1 MKRWKKALSGLLMA
15 ALMVTG
21 ISFPEN
27 VFAVSAGMDGLP
39 SVVNSGIGKMVDKSS
54 TIDGTYN
61 FTPVIGANTK
71 IRFGCSDGSG
81 SWDNKFCLNAE
92 QHAHACSQWWP
103 LSNINDGGN
112 TRSFIPY
119 ERLKGKMYAEYTN
132 VGNANGLPVT
142 MRIWFLDWQNTDISG
157 YPGYEDVDNVVV
169 SVDNTKGGATPVIDI
184 KGLKWIKVRF
194 SYYDENG
201 NPLKVKGHFTL
212 SDLDYSQGFYIDG
225 KVDGIYVTKEAD
237 DRLIYDARTDA
248 IWSAKKGSNADDG
261 TSPDN
266 PEGWVTYTYEGDS
279 QTMVFYNGGTIQNVD
294 GPGKGLTTV
303 QSYPKDFTF
312 TGGDAIFN
320 GWKGS
325 SRTEATDWHVWNTS
339 EFGYTSEMVMHQT
352 KNVDL
357 VIKKADETTGEA
369 LKGAE
374 FTVYKMQGGQWVTYT
389 KAEWKDEYKAYRAL
403 NLHAEDSEG
412 GKFKVVETKNPTGY
426 TGTWEHEFTAEKEGV
441 VTLTLDATNAR
452 KTGQITITKTGENN
466 KKLSGAVFEIK
477 AAKDIKTA
485 GGTTLVA
492 ADTVVDTVTTD
503 GNGSAASKQL
513 ELGQYIVKEIT
524 APDGYVLDTT
534 EHAVTLD
541 DSHTSVNVA
550 VQNQKNAIV
559 LQKVSKNDGTVME
572 GVTFHIWNDDKSYDK
587 TQKTDNNGRIT
598 IDGVKDG
605 TWHYQ
610 ETATKD
616 GYVLD
621 NAVKDFTVSSG
632 KVNGQSNLTITV
644 ENDYTKLDLAKV
656 DSGTGENISGAKLSL
671 LDSNGRLVESWTSG
685 STPHRIEK
693 LKPGQYTLREDQA
706 PDHYKLADPITFT
719 LESKADT
726 QTITMKDMRYAD
738 LTIVKKIKASDI
750 TWAHGNPT
758 FIFTVKGKD
767 INGKDRTFQ
776 NYVEFTENYVNS
788 HTDGQGYVELSV
800 TWNKIPVG
808 EDYTVTEQDVLR
820 YHLVNVT
827 GTENVTISK
836 LQEPTKGVAPDKI
849 FSVHANLK
857 AKPTGTSITF
867 ENQKDDWGTTT
878 HDTSVKNI
886 IPLKSP
892 AKPDLYPCQ
901 CLTRVFH

>member
-27 VFAVSAGMDGLP
+27 VFAVSTGMDGLP
-39 SVVNSGIGKMVDKSS
+39 SVVNSGIGKIVNKDSV
-54 TIDGTYN
+54 IDGSYN
-61 FTPVIGANTK
+61 FTPVIGSETK
-71 IRFGCSDGSG
+71 ITFGCSDRSG
-81 SWDNKFCLNAE
+81 SWDNYFCQNAE
-92 QHAHACSQWWP
+92 RYAKACSSWWK
-103 LSNINDGGN
+103 LADTSRWSNI
-112 TRSFIPY
+112 RSFVPY
-119 ERLKGKMYAEYTN
+119 ENLKGKMYAEYTN

-339 EFGYTSEMVMHQT
+339 EFGYTSEMVMGQT
-352 KNVDL
+352 RNVDL
-357 VIKKADETTGEA
+357 VIKKKDATTAEA

-389 KAEWKDEYKAYRAL
+389 KATWNDQHKEYMAL
-403 NLHAEDSEG
+403 NLKETDTENRS
-412 GKFKVVETKNPTGY
+412 FKVVETKNPAGY
-426 TGTWEHEFTAEKEGV
+426 TGTWEQEFTAEKEGV
-441 VTLTLDATNAR
+441 VTLTLDVTNAR

-492 ADTVVDTVTTD
+492 ANTVVDTVTTD

-550 VQNQKNAIV
+550 VQNQKNALV

-587 TQKTDNNGRIT
+587 TQKTDSNGRIT

-621 NAVKDFTVSSG
+621 NAVKDFTVSDG

-693 LKPGQYTLREDQA
+693 LKPGQYTLCEDQA

-827 GTENVTISK
+827 GTENVKISK

-886 IPLKSP
+886 IPLK
-892 AKPDLYPCQ
+892 
-901 CLTRVFH
+901 

>member
-27 VFAVSAGMDGLP
+27 VFAVSEGMDGLP
-39 SVVNSGIGKMVDKSS
+39 SVVDSGIGKKVDTNS

-71 IRFGCSDGSG
+71 VSFGSTDGTK
-81 SWDNKFCLNAE
+81 WDNKFCVNGEKYA
-92 QHAHACSQWWP
+92 QVCSKWWP
-103 LSNINDGGN
+103 LSNISDNGGN
-112 TRSFIPY
+112 THSFIPY

-142 MRIWFLDWQNTDISG
+142 MRIWFLDWQNTNISG

-237 DRLIYDARTDA
+237 NRLIYDARTDA

-389 KAEWKDEYKAYRAL
+389 KAAWDDSMKNYKAL
-403 NLHAEDSEG
+403 GLHAEDSEG
-412 GKFKVVETKNPTGY
+412 GKFKVVETKNPAGY
-426 TGTWEHEFTAEKEGV
+426 TGTWEHEFVAKDEGV

-477 AAKDIKTA
+477 AAKDIKTT
-485 GGTTLVA
+485 GGTTLIA

-513 ELGQYIVKEIT
+513 ELGQYIVKEKT

-587 TQKTDNNGRIT
+587 TQKTDSNGRIT

-621 NAVKDFTVSSG
+621 NAVKDFTVSDG

-706 PDHYKLADPITFT
+706 PDYYKLADPITFT

-827 GTENVTISK
+827 GTENVKISK
-836 LQEPTKGVAPDKI
+836 LQEPAKGVAPDKI

-886 IPLKSP
+886 IPLK
-892 AKPDLYPCQ
+892 
-901 CLTRVFH
+901 

>member
-39 SVVNSGIGKMVDKSS
+39 SVVDSGIGKKVDTNS

-142 MRIWFLDWQNTDISG
+142 MRIWFLDWQNTNISG

-389 KAEWKDEYKAYRAL
+389 KAEWKDEYKAYQAL

-426 TGTWEHEFTAEKEGV
+426 TGTLEHEFTAEKEGV

-492 ADTVVDTVTTD
+492 ANTVVDTVTTD
-503 GNGSAASKQL
+503 GNGSAVSKQL
-513 ELGQYIVKEIT
+513 ELGQYIVKEKT

-587 TQKTDNNGRIT
+587 TQKTDSNGRIT

-605 TWHYQ
+605 IWHCQ

-621 NAVKDFTVSSG
+621 NAVKDFTVSDG

-738 LTIVKKIKASDI
+738 LTVVKKIKASDI

-836 LQEPTKGVAPDKI
+836 LQEPAKGVAPDKI

-886 IPLKSP
+886 IPLK
-892 AKPDLYPCQ
+892 
-901 CLTRVFH
+901 

>member
-27 VFAVSAGMDGLP
+27 VFAVSEGMDGLP
-39 SVVNSGIGKMVDKSS
+39 SVVDSGIGKKVDTNS

-71 IRFGCSDGSG
+71 VSFGSTDGTK
-81 SWDNKFCLNAE
+81 WDNKFCVNGEKYA
-92 QHAHACSQWWP
+92 QVCSKWWS
-103 LSNINDGGN
+103 LSNISDNGGN
-112 TRSFIPY
+112 THSFIPY

-352 KNVDL
+352 KNVNL

-389 KAEWKDEYKAYRAL
+389 KAAWDDSMKNYKAL
-403 NLHAEDSEG
+403 GLHAEDSEG
-412 GKFKVVETKNPTGY
+412 GKFKVVETKNPAGY
-426 TGTWEHEFTAEKEGV
+426 TGTWEHEFVAKDEGV

-492 ADTVVDTVTTD
+492 ANTVVDTVTTD

-513 ELGQYIVKEIT
+513 ELGQYIVKEKT

-587 TQKTDNNGRIT
+587 TQKTDSNGRIT

-621 NAVKDFTVSSG
+621 NAVKDFTVSDG

-706 PDHYKLADPITFT
+706 PDYYKLADPITFT

-827 GTENVTISK
+827 GTENVKISK
-836 LQEPTKGVAPDKI
+836 LQEPAKGVAPDKI

-886 IPLKSP
+886 IPLK
-892 AKPDLYPCQ
+892 
-901 CLTRVFH
+901 

>member
-1 MKRWKKALSGLLMA
+1 VKRWKKALSGLLMA

-39 SVVNSGIGKMVDKSS
+39 SVYNSGIGKIVNKDSV
-54 TIDGTYN
+54 IDGSYN
-61 FTPVIGANTK
+61 FTPVIGSETK
-71 IRFGCSDGSG
+71 ITFGCSDRSG
-81 SWDNKFCLNAE
+81 SWDNYFCQNAE
-92 QHAHACSQWWP
+92 RYAKACSSWWK
-103 LSNINDGGN
+103 LADTSRWSNI
-112 TRSFIPY
+112 RSFVPY
-119 ERLKGKMYAEYTN
+119 ENLKGKMYAEYTN

-142 MRIWFLDWQNTDISG
+142 MRIWFLDWQNTNISG

-492 ADTVVDTVTTD
+492 ANTVVDTVTTD

-513 ELGQYIVKEIT
+513 ELGQYIVKEKT

-587 TQKTDNNGRIT
+587 TQKTDSNGRIT

-621 NAVKDFTVSSG
+621 NAVKDFTVSDG

-706 PDHYKLADPITFT
+706 PDYYKLADPITFT

-827 GTENVTISK
+827 GTENVKISK
-836 LQEPTKGVAPDKI
+836 LQEPAKGVAPDKI

-886 IPLKSP
+886 IPLK
-892 AKPDLYPCQ
+892 
-901 CLTRVFH
+901 

>member
-15 ALMVTG
+15 ALMATG

-27 VFAVSAGMDGLP
+27 VFATSDGMEGLP
-39 SVVNSGIGKMVDKSS
+39 SVYNSGIGKIVNKDSV
-54 TIDGTYN
+54 IDGSYN
-61 FTPVIGANTK
+61 FTPVIGSETK
-71 IRFGCSDGSG
+71 ITFGCSDRSG
-81 SWDNKFCLNAE
+81 SWDNYFCQNAE
-92 QHAHACSQWWP
+92 RYAKACSSWWK
-103 LSNINDGGN
+103 LADTSRWSNI
-112 TRSFIPY
+112 RSFVPY
-119 ERLKGKMYAEYTN
+119 ENLKGKMYAEYTN

-142 MRIWFLDWQNTDISG
+142 MRIWFLDWQNTNISG

-279 QTMVFYNGGTIQNVD
+279 QTMVFYNGRTIQNVD

-492 ADTVVDTVTTD
+492 ANTVVDTVTTD

-513 ELGQYIVKEIT
+513 ELGQYIVKEKT

-550 VQNQKNAIV
+550 IQNQKNAIV

-587 TQKTDNNGRIT
+587 TQKTDSNGRIT

-621 NAVKDFTVSSG
+621 NAVKDFTVSDG

-706 PDHYKLADPITFT
+706 PDYYKLADPITFT

-886 IPLKSP
+886 IPLK
-892 AKPDLYPCQ
+892 
-901 CLTRVFH
+901 

>member
-27 VFAVSAGMDGLP
+27 VFAVSTGMDGLP
-39 SVVNSGIGKMVDKSS
+39 SVVNSGIGKIVNKDSV
-54 TIDGTYN
+54 IDGSYN
-61 FTPVIGANTK
+61 FTPVIGSETK
-71 IRFGCSDGSG
+71 ITFGCSDRSG
-81 SWDNKFCLNAE
+81 SWDNYFCQNAE
-92 QHAHACSQWWP
+92 RYAKACSSWWK
-103 LSNINDGGN
+103 LADTSRWSNI
-112 TRSFIPY
+112 RSFVPY
-119 ERLKGKMYAEYTN
+119 ENLKGKMYAEYTN

-389 KAEWKDEYKAYRAL
+389 KAVWDDSRDLYKAL
-403 NLHAEDSEG
+403 NLKETDSEG
-412 GKFKVVETKNPTGY
+412 GKFKVVETKNPAGY

-492 ADTVVDTVTTD
+492 ANTVVDTVTTD

-513 ELGQYIVKEIT
+513 ELGQYIVKEKT

-587 TQKTDNNGRIT
+587 TQKTDSNGRIT

-621 NAVKDFTVSSG
+621 NAVKDFTVSDG

-827 GTENVTISK
+827 GTENVKISK
-836 LQEPTKGVAPDKI
+836 LQEPAKGVAPDKI

-886 IPLKSP
+886 IPLK
-892 AKPDLYPCQ
+892 
-901 CLTRVFH
+901 

>member
-15 ALMVTG
+15 ALMATG

-27 VFAVSAGMDGLP
+27 VFAASDGMEGLP
-39 SVVNSGIGKMVDKSS
+39 SVYNSGIGKIVNKDSV
-54 TIDGTYN
+54 IDGSYN
-61 FTPVIGANTK
+61 FTPVIGSETK
-71 IRFGCSDGSG
+71 ITFGCSDRSG
-81 SWDNKFCLNAE
+81 SWDNYFCQNAE
-92 QHAHACSQWWP
+92 RYAKACSSWWK
-103 LSNINDGGN
+103 LADTSRWSNI
-112 TRSFIPY
+112 RSFVPY
-119 ERLKGKMYAEYTN
+119 ENLKGKMYAEYTN

-142 MRIWFLDWQNTDISG
+142 MRIWFLDWQNTNISG

-279 QTMVFYNGGTIQNVD
+279 QTMVFYNGRTIQNVD

-492 ADTVVDTVTTD
+492 ANTVVDTVTTD

-513 ELGQYIVKEIT
+513 ELGQYIVKEKT

-587 TQKTDNNGRIT
+587 TQKTDSNGRIT

-621 NAVKDFTVSSG
+621 NAVKDFTVSDG

-706 PDHYKLADPITFT
+706 PDYYKLADPITFT

-886 IPLKSP
+886 IPLK
-892 AKPDLYPCQ
+892 
-901 CLTRVFH
+901 

>member
-39 SVVNSGIGKMVDKSS
+39 SVVDSGIGKIVNKDSV
-54 TIDGTYN
+54 IDGSYN
-61 FTPVIGANTK
+61 FTPVIGSETK
-71 IRFGCSDGSG
+71 ITFGCSDRSG
-81 SWDNKFCLNAE
+81 SWDNYFCQNAE
-92 QHAHACSQWWP
+92 KYAKACSSWWK
-103 LSNINDGGN
+103 LADTSMWSNIH
-112 TRSFIPY
+112 SFVPY
-119 ERLKGKMYAEYTN
+119 ENLKGKMYAEYTN

-142 MRIWFLDWQNTDISG
+142 MRIWFLDWQNTNISG

-389 KAEWKDEYKAYRAL
+389 KTEWKDKYKAYRAL

-492 ADTVVDTVTTD
+492 ANTVVDTVTTD

-513 ELGQYIVKEIT
+513 ELGQYIVKEKT

-587 TQKTDNNGRIT
+587 TQKTDSNGRIT

-621 NAVKDFTVSSG
+621 NAVKDFTVSDG

-706 PDHYKLADPITFT
+706 PDYYKLADPITFT

-738 LTIVKKIKASDI
+738 LTVVKKIKASDI

-827 GTENVTISK
+827 GTENVKISK
-836 LQEPTKGVAPDKI
+836 LQEPAKGVAPDKI

-886 IPLKSP
+886 IPLK
-892 AKPDLYPCQ
+892 
-901 CLTRVFH
+901 

>member
-15 ALMVTG
+15 ALMATG

-27 VFAVSAGMDGLP
+27 VFAASDGMEGLP
-39 SVVNSGIGKMVDKSS
+39 SVYNSGIGKIVNKDSV
-54 TIDGTYN
+54 IDGSYN
-61 FTPVIGANTK
+61 FTPVIGSETK
-71 IRFGCSDGSG
+71 ITFGCSDRSG
-81 SWDNKFCLNAE
+81 SWDNYFCQNAE
-92 QHAHACSQWWP
+92 RYAKACSSWWK
-103 LSNINDGGN
+103 LADTSRWSNI
-112 TRSFIPY
+112 RSFVPY
-119 ERLKGKMYAEYTN
+119 ENLKGKMYAEYTN

-142 MRIWFLDWQNTDISG
+142 MRIWFLDWQNTNISG

-279 QTMVFYNGGTIQNVD
+279 QTMVFYNGRTIQNVD

-492 ADTVVDTVTTD
+492 ANTVVDTVTTD

-513 ELGQYIVKEIT
+513 ELGQYIVKEKT

-587 TQKTDNNGRIT
+587 TQKTDSNGRIT

-621 NAVKDFTVSSG
+621 NAVKDFTVSDG

-644 ENDYTKLDLAKV
+644 EDDYTKLDLAKV

-706 PDHYKLADPITFT
+706 PDYYKLADPITFT

-827 GTENVTISK
+827 GTENVKISK
-836 LQEPTKGVAPDKI
+836 LQEPAKGVAPDKI

-886 IPLKSP
+886 IPLK
-892 AKPDLYPCQ
+892 
-901 CLTRVFH
+901 

>member
-1 MKRWKKALSGLLMA
+1 MKRWKKALSGLLMV
-15 ALMVTG
+15 ALMATG

-27 VFAVSAGMDGLP
+27 VFAASDGMEGLP
-39 SVVNSGIGKMVDKSS
+39 SVYNSGIGKIVNKDSV
-54 TIDGTYN
+54 IDGSYN
-61 FTPVIGANTK
+61 FTPVIGSETK
-71 IRFGCSDGSG
+71 ITFGCSDRSG
-81 SWDNKFCLNAE
+81 SWDNYFCQNAE
-92 QHAHACSQWWP
+92 RYAKACSSWWK
-103 LSNINDGGN
+103 LADTSRWSNIC
-112 TRSFIPY
+112 SFVPY
-119 ERLKGKMYAEYTN
+119 ENLKGKMYAEYTN

-142 MRIWFLDWQNTDISG
+142 MRIWFLDWQNTNISG

-279 QTMVFYNGGTIQNVD
+279 QTMVFYNGRTIQNVD

-389 KAEWKDEYKAYRAL
+389 KAEWKDKYKAYRAL

-492 ADTVVDTVTTD
+492 ANTVVDTVTTD

-513 ELGQYIVKEIT
+513 ELGQYIVKEKT

-550 VQNQKNAIV
+550 IQNQKNAIV

-587 TQKTDNNGRIT
+587 TQKTDSNGRIT

-621 NAVKDFTVSSG
+621 NAVKDFTVSDG

-706 PDHYKLADPITFT
+706 PDYYKLADPITFT

-886 IPLKSP
+886 IPLK
-892 AKPDLYPCQ
+892 
-901 CLTRVFH
+901 

>member
-27 VFAVSAGMDGLP
+27 VFAVSEGMDGLP
-39 SVVNSGIGKMVDKSS
+39 SVVDSGIGKKVDTNS

-71 IRFGCSDGSG
+71 VSFGSTDGTK
-81 SWDNKFCLNAE
+81 WDNKFCVNGEKYA
-92 QHAHACSQWWP
+92 QVCSKWWP
-103 LSNINDGGN
+103 LSNISDNGGN
-112 TRSFIPY
+112 THSFIPY

-142 MRIWFLDWQNTDISG
+142 MRIWFLDWQNTNISG

-389 KAEWKDEYKAYRAL
+389 KAVWDDSRDLYKAL
-403 NLHAEDSEG
+403 NLKETDSEG
-412 GKFKVVETKNPTGY
+412 GKFKVVETKNPAGY

-492 ADTVVDTVTTD
+492 ANTVVDTVTTD

-513 ELGQYIVKEIT
+513 ELGQYIVKEKT

-587 TQKTDNNGRIT
+587 TQKTDSNGRIT

-621 NAVKDFTVSSG
+621 NAVKDFTVSDG

-685 STPHRIEK
+685 STQHRIEK

-706 PDHYKLADPITFT
+706 PDYYKLADPITFT

-827 GTENVTISK
+827 GTENVKISK
-836 LQEPTKGVAPDKI
+836 LQEPAKGVAPDKI

-886 IPLKSP
+886 IPLK
-892 AKPDLYPCQ
+892 
-901 CLTRVFH
+901 

>member
-15 ALMVTG
+15 ALMATG

-27 VFAVSAGMDGLP
+27 VFAASDGMEGLP
-39 SVVNSGIGKMVDKSS
+39 SVYNSGIGKIVNKDSV
-54 TIDGTYN
+54 IDGSYN
-61 FTPVIGANTK
+61 FTPVIGSETK
-71 IRFGCSDGSG
+71 ITFGCSDRSG
-81 SWDNKFCLNAE
+81 SWDNYFCQNAE
-92 QHAHACSQWWP
+92 RYAKACSSWWK
-103 LSNINDGGN
+103 LADTSRWSNI
-112 TRSFIPY
+112 RSFVPY
-119 ERLKGKMYAEYTN
+119 ENLKGKMYAEYTN

-142 MRIWFLDWQNTDISG
+142 MRIWFLDWQNTNISG

-279 QTMVFYNGGTIQNVD
+279 QTMVFYNGRTIQNVD

-412 GKFKVVETKNPTGY
+412 GKFKVVETKNPAGY

-492 ADTVVDTVTTD
+492 ANTVVDTVTTD

-513 ELGQYIVKEIT
+513 ELGQYIVKEKT

-587 TQKTDNNGRIT
+587 TQKTDSNGRIT

-621 NAVKDFTVSSG
+621 NAVKDFTVSDG

-827 GTENVTISK
+827 GTENVKISK
-836 LQEPTKGVAPDKI
+836 LQEPAKGVAPDKI

-886 IPLKSP
+886 IPLK
-892 AKPDLYPCQ
+892 
-901 CLTRVFH
+901 

>member
-27 VFAVSAGMDGLP
+27 VFAVSTGMDGLP
-39 SVVNSGIGKMVDKSS
+39 SVVNSGIGKIVNKDSV
-54 TIDGTYN
+54 IDGSYN
-61 FTPVIGANTK
+61 FTPVIGSETK
-71 IRFGCSDGSG
+71 ITFGCSDRSG
-81 SWDNKFCLNAE
+81 SWDNYFCQNAE
-92 QHAHACSQWWP
+92 RYAKACSSWWK
-103 LSNINDGGN
+103 LADTSRWSNI
-112 TRSFIPY
+112 RSFVPY
-119 ERLKGKMYAEYTN
+119 ENLKGKMYAEYTN

-412 GKFKVVETKNPTGY
+412 GKFKVVETKNPAGY

-492 ADTVVDTVTTD
+492 ANTVVDTVTTD

-513 ELGQYIVKEIT
+513 ELGQYIVKEKT

-587 TQKTDNNGRIT
+587 TQKTDSNGRIT

-621 NAVKDFTVSSG
+621 NAVKDFTVSDG

-706 PDHYKLADPITFT
+706 PDYYKLADPITFT

-827 GTENVTISK
+827 GTENVKISK
-836 LQEPTKGVAPDKI
+836 LQEPAKGVAPDKI

-886 IPLKSP
+886 IPLK
-892 AKPDLYPCQ
+892 
-901 CLTRVFH
+901 

>member
-39 SVVNSGIGKMVDKSS
+39 SVVDSGIGKKVDTNS

-71 IRFGCSDGSG
+71 VSFGSTDGTKWEDNQFCVNGEKYAQVCS
-81 SWDNKFCLNAE
+81 K
-92 QHAHACSQWWP
+92 WWP
-103 LSNINDGGN
+103 LSDIGDNGN
-112 TRSFIPY
+112 TRSFVPY

-142 MRIWFLDWQNTDISG
+142 MRIWFLDWQNTNISG

-389 KAEWKDEYKAYRAL
+389 KAEWKDEYKAYQAL

-492 ADTVVDTVTTD
+492 ANTVVDTVTTD

-513 ELGQYIVKEIT
+513 ELGQYIVKEKT

-587 TQKTDNNGRIT
+587 TQKTDSNGRIT

-621 NAVKDFTVSSG
+621 NAVKDFTVSDG

-706 PDHYKLADPITFT
+706 PDYYKLADPITFT

-886 IPLKSP
+886 IPLK
-892 AKPDLYPCQ
+892 
-901 CLTRVFH
+901 

>member
-27 VFAVSAGMDGLP
+27 VFAASDGMEGLP
-39 SVVNSGIGKMVDKSS
+39 SVYNSGIGKIVNKDSV
-54 TIDGTYN
+54 IDGSYN
-61 FTPVIGANTK
+61 FTPVIGSETK
-71 IRFGCSDGSG
+71 ITFGCSDRSG
-81 SWDNKFCLNAE
+81 SWDNYFCQNAE
-92 QHAHACSQWWP
+92 RYAKACSSWWK
-103 LSNINDGGN
+103 LADTSRWSNI
-112 TRSFIPY
+112 RSFVPY
-119 ERLKGKMYAEYTN
+119 ENLKGKMYAEYTN
-132 VGNANGLPVT
+132 VGNANGLPVN
-142 MRIWFLDWQNTDISG
+142 MRIWFLDWQNTNISG
-157 YPGYEDVDNVVV
+157 YPGYEDVDKDVV

-279 QTMVFYNGGTIQNVD
+279 QTMVFYNGRTIQNVD

-477 AAKDIKTA
+477 AAKDIKTT
-485 GGTTLVA
+485 GGTTLIA

-513 ELGQYIVKEIT
+513 ELGQYIVKEKT

-572 GVTFHIWNDDKSYDK
+572 GVTFHVWNDDKSYDK
-587 TQKTDNNGRIT
+587 TQKTDSNGRIT

-621 NAVKDFTVSSG
+621 NAVKDFTVSDG

-706 PDHYKLADPITFT
+706 PDYYKLADPITFT

-827 GTENVTISK
+827 GTENVKISK
-836 LQEPTKGVAPDKI
+836 LQEPAKGVAPDKI

-886 IPLKSP
+886 IPLK
-892 AKPDLYPCQ
+892 
-901 CLTRVFH
+901 

>member
-27 VFAVSAGMDGLP
+27 VFAVSEGMDGLP
-39 SVVNSGIGKMVDKSS
+39 SVVDSGIGKKVDTNS

-71 IRFGCSDGSG
+71 VSFGSTDGTK
-81 SWDNKFCLNAE
+81 WDNKFCVNGEKYA
-92 QHAHACSQWWP
+92 QVCSKWWP
-103 LSNINDGGN
+103 LSNISDNGGN
-112 TRSFIPY
+112 THSFIPY

-142 MRIWFLDWQNTDISG
+142 MRIWFLDWQNTNISG

-389 KAEWKDEYKAYRAL
+389 KAVWDDSRDLYKAL
-403 NLHAEDSEG
+403 NLKETDSEG
-412 GKFKVVETKNPTGY
+412 GKFKVVETKNPAGY

-492 ADTVVDTVTTD
+492 ANTVVDTVTTD

-513 ELGQYIVKEIT
+513 ELGQYIVKEKT

-587 TQKTDNNGRIT
+587 TQKTDSNGRIT

-621 NAVKDFTVSSG
+621 NAVKDFTVSDG

-827 GTENVTISK
+827 GTENVKISK
-836 LQEPTKGVAPDKI
+836 LQEPAKGVAPDKI

-886 IPLKSP
+886 IPLK
-892 AKPDLYPCQ
+892 
-901 CLTRVFH
+901 

>member
-27 VFAVSAGMDGLP
+27 VFAVSEGMDGLP
-39 SVVNSGIGKMVDKSS
+39 SVVDSGIGKIVNKDSV
-54 TIDGTYN
+54 IDGSYN
-61 FTPVIGANTK
+61 FTPVIGSETK
-71 IRFGCSDGSG
+71 ITFGCSDRSG
-81 SWDNKFCLNAE
+81 SWDNYFCQNAE
-92 QHAHACSQWWP
+92 RYAKACSSWWK
-103 LSNINDGGN
+103 LADTSRWSNI
-112 TRSFIPY
+112 RSFVPY
-119 ERLKGKMYAEYTN
+119 ENLKGKMYAEYTN

-142 MRIWFLDWQNTDISG
+142 MRIWFLDWQNTNISG

-389 KAEWKDEYKAYRAL
+389 KAEWKDEYKAYQAL

-492 ADTVVDTVTTD
+492 ANTVVDTVTTD

-513 ELGQYIVKEIT
+513 ELGQYIVKEKT

-541 DSHTSVNVA
+541 NSHTSVNVA

-587 TQKTDNNGRIT
+587 TQKTDSNGRIT

-621 NAVKDFTVSSG
+621 NAVKDFTVSDG

-836 LQEPTKGVAPDKI
+836 LQEPAKGVAPDKI

-886 IPLKSP
+886 IPLK
-892 AKPDLYPCQ
+892 
-901 CLTRVFH
+901 

>member
-27 VFAVSAGMDGLP
+27 VFAVSTGMDGLP
-39 SVVNSGIGKMVDKSS
+39 SVVNSGIGKIVNKDSV
-54 TIDGTYN
+54 IDGSYN
-61 FTPVIGANTK
+61 FTPVIGSETK
-71 IRFGCSDGSG
+71 ITFGCSDRSG
-81 SWDNKFCLNAE
+81 SWDNYFCQNAE
-92 QHAHACSQWWP
+92 RYAKACSSWWK
-103 LSNINDGGN
+103 LADTSRWSNI
-112 TRSFIPY
+112 RSFVPY
-119 ERLKGKMYAEYTN
+119 ENLKGKMYAEYTN

-142 MRIWFLDWQNTDISG
+142 MRIWFLDWQNTNISG

-389 KAEWKDEYKAYRAL
+389 KAAWDDSMKNYKAL
-403 NLHAEDSEG
+403 GLHAEDSEG
-412 GKFKVVETKNPTGY
+412 GKFKVVETKNPAGY
-426 TGTWEHEFTAEKEGV
+426 TGTWEHEFVAKDEGV

-492 ADTVVDTVTTD
+492 ANTVVDTVTTD

-513 ELGQYIVKEIT
+513 ELGQYIVKEKT

-587 TQKTDNNGRIT
+587 TQKTDSNGRIT

-605 TWHYQ
+605 IWHYQ

-621 NAVKDFTVSSG
+621 NAVKDFTVSGG

-738 LTIVKKIKASDI
+738 LTVVKKIKASDI

-836 LQEPTKGVAPDKI
+836 LQEPAKGVAPDKI

-886 IPLKSP
+886 IPLK
-892 AKPDLYPCQ
+892 
-901 CLTRVFH
+901 

>member
-27 VFAVSAGMDGLP
+27 VFAVSVGMDGLP
-39 SVVNSGIGKMVDKSS
+39 SVVNSGIGKMVDKNS

-81 SWDNKFCLNAE
+81 SWDNKFCVNGEKYA
-92 QHAHACSQWWP
+92 QVCSKWWP
-103 LSNINDGGN
+103 LSDIGDNGN

-142 MRIWFLDWQNTDISG
+142 MRIWFLDWQNTNISG

-352 KNVDL
+352 KSVDL

-389 KAEWKDEYKAYRAL
+389 KAVWDDSRDLYKAL
-403 NLHAEDSEG
+403 NLKETDSEG
-412 GKFKVVETKNPTGY
+412 GKFKVVETKNPAGY

-492 ADTVVDTVTTD
+492 ANTVVDTVTTD

-513 ELGQYIVKEIT
+513 ELGQYIVKEKT

-587 TQKTDNNGRIT
+587 TQKTDSNGRIT

-621 NAVKDFTVSSG
+621 NAVKDFTVSDG

-827 GTENVTISK
+827 GTENVKISK
-836 LQEPTKGVAPDKI
+836 LQEPAKGVAPDKI

-886 IPLKSP
+886 IPLK
-892 AKPDLYPCQ
+892 
-901 CLTRVFH
+901 

>member
-15 ALMVTG
+15 ALMATG

-27 VFAVSAGMDGLP
+27 VFAASDGMEGLP
-39 SVVNSGIGKMVDKSS
+39 SVYNSGIGKIVNKDSV
-54 TIDGTYN
+54 IDGSYN
-61 FTPVIGANTK
+61 FTPVIGSETK
-71 IRFGCSDGSG
+71 ITFGCSDRSG
-81 SWDNKFCLNAE
+81 SWDNYFCQNAE
-92 QHAHACSQWWP
+92 RYAKACSSWWK
-103 LSNINDGGN
+103 LADTSRWSNI
-112 TRSFIPY
+112 RSFVPY
-119 ERLKGKMYAEYTN
+119 ENLKGKMYAEYTN

-142 MRIWFLDWQNTDISG
+142 MRIWFLDWQNTNISG

-279 QTMVFYNGGTIQNVD
+279 QTMVFYNGRTIQNVD

-389 KAEWKDEYKAYRAL
+389 KAVWDDSRDLYKAL
-403 NLHAEDSEG
+403 NLKETDSEG
-412 GKFKVVETKNPTGY
+412 GKFKVVETKNPAGY

-492 ADTVVDTVTTD
+492 ANTVVDTVTTD

-513 ELGQYIVKEIT
+513 ELGQYIVKEKT

-587 TQKTDNNGRIT
+587 TQKTDSNGRIT

-621 NAVKDFTVSSG
+621 NAVKDFTVSDG

-827 GTENVTISK
+827 GTENVKISK
-836 LQEPTKGVAPDKI
+836 LQEPAKGVAPDKI

-886 IPLKSP
+886 IPLK
-892 AKPDLYPCQ
+892 
-901 CLTRVFH
+901 

>member
-39 SVVNSGIGKMVDKSS
+39 SVYNSGIGKIVNKDSV
-54 TIDGTYN
+54 IDGSYN
-61 FTPVIGANTK
+61 FTPVIGSETK
-71 IRFGCSDGSG
+71 ITFGCSDRSG
-81 SWDNKFCLNAE
+81 SWDNYFCQNAE
-92 QHAHACSQWWP
+92 RYAKACSSWWK
-103 LSNINDGGN
+103 LADTSRWSNI
-112 TRSFIPY
+112 RSFVPY
-119 ERLKGKMYAEYTN
+119 ENLKGKMYAEYTN

-142 MRIWFLDWQNTDISG
+142 MRIWFLDWQNTNISG

-492 ADTVVDTVTTD
+492 ANTVVDTVTTD

-513 ELGQYIVKEIT
+513 ELGQYIVKEKT

-587 TQKTDNNGRIT
+587 TQKTDSNGRIT

-621 NAVKDFTVSSG
+621 NAVKDFTVSDG

-706 PDHYKLADPITFT
+706 PDYYKLADPITFT

-800 TWNKIPVG
+800 TWNKIPLG

-827 GTENVTISK
+827 GTENVKISK
-836 LQEPTKGVAPDKI
+836 LQEPAKGVAPDKI

-886 IPLKSP
+886 IPLK
-892 AKPDLYPCQ
+892 
-901 CLTRVFH
+901 

>member
-1 MKRWKKALSGLLMA
+1 M
-15 ALMVTG
+15 
-21 ISFPEN
+21 
-27 VFAVSAGMDGLP
+27 
-39 SVVNSGIGKMVDKSS
+39 
-54 TIDGTYN
+54 
-61 FTPVIGANTK
+61 
-71 IRFGCSDGSG
+71 
-81 SWDNKFCLNAE
+81 
-92 QHAHACSQWWP
+92 
-103 LSNINDGGN
+103 
-112 TRSFIPY
+112 
-119 ERLKGKMYAEYTN
+119 
-132 VGNANGLPVT
+132 
-142 MRIWFLDWQNTDISG
+142 DWQNTDISG

-492 ADTVVDTVTTD
+492 ANTVVDTVTTD

-886 IPLKSP
+886 IPLK
-892 AKPDLYPCQ
+892 
-901 CLTRVFH
+901 

>member
-27 VFAVSAGMDGLP
+27 VFAVSVGMDGLP
-39 SVVNSGIGKMVDKSS
+39 SVVNSGIGKMVDKNS

-81 SWDNKFCLNAE
+81 SWDNKFCLKAE
-92 QHAHACSQWWP
+92 QYAHACSQWWS

-142 MRIWFLDWQNTDISG
+142 MRIWFLDWQNTNISG

-389 KAEWKDEYKAYRAL
+389 KAVWDDSRDLYKAL
-403 NLHAEDSEG
+403 NLKETDSEG
-412 GKFKVVETKNPTGY
+412 GKFKVVETKNPAGY

-492 ADTVVDTVTTD
+492 ANTVVDTVTTD

-513 ELGQYIVKEIT
+513 ELGQYIVKEKT

-572 GVTFHIWNDDKSYDK
+572 GVTFHVWNDDKSYDK
-587 TQKTDNNGRIT
+587 TQKTDSNGRIT

-621 NAVKDFTVSSG
+621 NAVKDFTVSDG

-827 GTENVTISK
+827 GTENVKISK
-836 LQEPTKGVAPDKI
+836 LQEPAKGVAPDKI

-886 IPLKSP
+886 IPLK
-892 AKPDLYPCQ
+892 
-901 CLTRVFH
+901 

>member
-27 VFAVSAGMDGLP
+27 VFAVSEGMDGLP
-39 SVVNSGIGKMVDKSS
+39 SVVDSGIGKIVNKDSV
-54 TIDGTYN
+54 IDGSYN
-61 FTPVIGANTK
+61 FTPVIGSETK
-71 IRFGCSDGSG
+71 ITFGCSDRSG
-81 SWDNKFCLNAE
+81 SWDNYFCQNAE
-92 QHAHACSQWWP
+92 RYAKACSSWWK
-103 LSNINDGGN
+103 LADTSRWSNI
-112 TRSFIPY
+112 RSFVPY
-119 ERLKGKMYAEYTN
+119 ENLKGKMYAEYTN

-142 MRIWFLDWQNTDISG
+142 MRIWFLDWQNTNISG

-492 ADTVVDTVTTD
+492 ANTVVDTVTTD

-513 ELGQYIVKEIT
+513 ELGQYIVKEKT

-572 GVTFHIWNDDKSYDK
+572 GVTFHVWNDDKSYDK
-587 TQKTDNNGRIT
+587 TQKTDSNGRIT

-621 NAVKDFTVSSG
+621 NAVKDFTVSDG

-693 LKPGQYTLREDQA
+693 LKPGQYTLCEDQA

-738 LTIVKKIKASDI
+738 LTVVKKIKASDI

-836 LQEPTKGVAPDKI
+836 LQEPAKGVAPDKI

-886 IPLKSP
+886 IPLK
-892 AKPDLYPCQ
+892 
-901 CLTRVFH
+901 

>member
-1 MKRWKKALSGLLMA
+1 
-15 ALMVTG
+15 
-21 ISFPEN
+21 
-27 VFAVSAGMDGLP
+27 
-39 SVVNSGIGKMVDKSS
+39 
-54 TIDGTYN
+54 
-61 FTPVIGANTK
+61 
-71 IRFGCSDGSG
+71 
-81 SWDNKFCLNAE
+81 
-92 QHAHACSQWWP
+92 
-103 LSNINDGGN
+103 
-112 TRSFIPY
+112 
-119 ERLKGKMYAEYTN
+119 MYAEYTN

-142 MRIWFLDWQNTDISG
+142 MRIWFLDWQNTNING

-389 KAEWKDEYKAYRAL
+389 KAVWDDSRDLYKAL
-403 NLHAEDSEG
+403 NLKETDSEG
-412 GKFKVVETKNPTGY
+412 GKFKVVETKNPAGY

-492 ADTVVDTVTTD
+492 ANTVVDTVTTD

-513 ELGQYIVKEIT
+513 ELGQYIVKEKT

-587 TQKTDNNGRIT
+587 TQKTDSNGRIT

-621 NAVKDFTVSSG
+621 NAVKDFTVSDG

-706 PDHYKLADPITFT
+706 PDYYKLADPITFT

-886 IPLKSP
+886 IPLK
-892 AKPDLYPCQ
+892 
-901 CLTRVFH
+901 

>member
-1 MKRWKKALSGLLMA
+1 MA
-15 ALMVTG
+15 ALMATG

-27 VFAVSAGMDGLP
+27 VFAASDGMEGLP
-39 SVVNSGIGKMVDKSS
+39 SVYNSGIGKIVNKDSV
-54 TIDGTYN
+54 IDGSYN
-61 FTPVIGANTK
+61 FTPVIGSETK
-71 IRFGCSDGSG
+71 ITFGCSDRSG
-81 SWDNKFCLNAE
+81 SWDNYFCQNAE
-92 QHAHACSQWWP
+92 TYAKACSSWWK
-103 LSNINDGGN
+103 LADTSRWSNI
-112 TRSFIPY
+112 RSFVPY
-119 ERLKGKMYAEYTN
+119 ENLKGKMYAEYTN

-142 MRIWFLDWQNTDISG
+142 MRIWFLDWQNTNISG

-279 QTMVFYNGGTIQNVD
+279 QTMVFYNGRTIQNVD

-492 ADTVVDTVTTD
+492 ANTVVDTVTTD

-513 ELGQYIVKEIT
+513 ELGQYIVKEKT

-621 NAVKDFTVSSG
+621 NAVKDFTVSDG

-706 PDHYKLADPITFT
+706 PDYYKLADPITFT

-788 HTDGQGYVELSV
+788 HTDGQGYVELSA

-827 GTENVTISK
+827 GTENVKISK
-836 LQEPTKGVAPDKI
+836 LQEPAKGVAPDKI

-886 IPLKSP
+886 IPLK
-892 AKPDLYPCQ
+892 
-901 CLTRVFH
+901 

>member
-27 VFAVSAGMDGLP
+27 VFAVSTGMDGLP
-39 SVVNSGIGKMVDKSS
+39 SVVNSGIGKIVNKDSV
-54 TIDGTYN
+54 IDGSYN
-61 FTPVIGANTK
+61 FTPVIGSETK
-71 IRFGCSDGSG
+71 ITFGCSDRSG
-81 SWDNKFCLNAE
+81 SWDNYFCQNAE
-92 QHAHACSQWWP
+92 RYAKACSSWWK
-103 LSNINDGGN
+103 LADTSRWSNI
-112 TRSFIPY
+112 RSFVPY
-119 ERLKGKMYAEYTN
+119 ENLKGKMYAEYTN

-312 TGGDAIFN
+312 TGKDAIFN

-389 KAEWKDEYKAYRAL
+389 KAVWDDSRDLYKAL
-403 NLHAEDSEG
+403 NLKETDSEG
-412 GKFKVVETKNPTGY
+412 GKFKVVETKNPAGY

-492 ADTVVDTVTTD
+492 ANTVVDTVTTD

-513 ELGQYIVKEIT
+513 ELGQYIVKEKT

-572 GVTFHIWNDDKSYDK
+572 GVTFHVWNDDKSYDK

-621 NAVKDFTVSSG
+621 NAVKDFTVSDG

-886 IPLKSP
+886 IPLK
-892 AKPDLYPCQ
+892 
-901 CLTRVFH
+901 

>member
-39 SVVNSGIGKMVDKSS
+39 SVYNSGIGKIVNKDSV
-54 TIDGTYN
+54 IDGSYN
-61 FTPVIGANTK
+61 FTPVIGSETK
-71 IRFGCSDGSG
+71 ITFGCSDRSG
-81 SWDNKFCLNAE
+81 SWDNYFCQNAE
-92 QHAHACSQWWP
+92 RYAKACSSWWK
-103 LSNINDGGN
+103 LADTSRWSNI
-112 TRSFIPY
+112 RSFVPY
-119 ERLKGKMYAEYTN
+119 ENLKGKMYAEYTN

-142 MRIWFLDWQNTDISG
+142 MRIWFLDWQNTNISG

-352 KNVDL
+352 KNVNL

-492 ADTVVDTVTTD
+492 ANTVVDTVTTD

-513 ELGQYIVKEIT
+513 ELGQYIVKEKT

-587 TQKTDNNGRIT
+587 TQKTDSNGRIT

-621 NAVKDFTVSSG
+621 NAVKDFTVSDG

-706 PDHYKLADPITFT
+706 PDYYKLADPITFT

-886 IPLKSP
+886 IPLK
-892 AKPDLYPCQ
+892 
-901 CLTRVFH
+901 

>member
-39 SVVNSGIGKMVDKSS
+39 SVYNSGIGKIVNKDSV
-54 TIDGTYN
+54 IDGSYN
-61 FTPVIGANTK
+61 FTPVIGSETK
-71 IRFGCSDGSG
+71 ITFGCSDRSG
-81 SWDNKFCLNAE
+81 SWDNYFCQNAE
-92 QHAHACSQWWP
+92 RYAKACSSWWK
-103 LSNINDGGN
+103 LADTSRWSNI
-112 TRSFIPY
+112 RSFVPY
-119 ERLKGKMYAEYTN
+119 ENLKGKMYAEYTN

-142 MRIWFLDWQNTDISG
+142 MRIWFLDWQNTNISG

-389 KAEWKDEYKAYRAL
+389 KAVWDDSRDLYKAL
-403 NLHAEDSEG
+403 NLKETDSEG
-412 GKFKVVETKNPTGY
+412 GKFKVVETKNPAGY

-492 ADTVVDTVTTD
+492 ANTVVDTVTTD

-513 ELGQYIVKEIT
+513 ELGQYIVKEKT

-559 LQKVSKNDGTVME
+559 LQKVSKNDGIVME

-587 TQKTDNNGRIT
+587 TQKTDSNGRIT

-621 NAVKDFTVSSG
+621 NAVKDFTVSDG

-827 GTENVTISK
+827 GTENVKISK
-836 LQEPTKGVAPDKI
+836 LQEPAKGVAPDKI

-886 IPLKSP
+886 IPLK
-892 AKPDLYPCQ
+892 
-901 CLTRVFH
+901 

>member
-27 VFAVSAGMDGLP
+27 VFAVSEGMDGLP
-39 SVVNSGIGKMVDKSS
+39 SVVDSGIGKKVDTNS

-71 IRFGCSDGSG
+71 VSFGSTDGTK
-81 SWDNKFCLNAE
+81 WDNKFCVNGEKYA
-92 QHAHACSQWWP
+92 QVCSKWWP
-103 LSNINDGGN
+103 LSNISDNGGN
-112 TRSFIPY
+112 THSFIPY

-142 MRIWFLDWQNTDISG
+142 MRIWFLDWQNTNISG

-389 KAEWKDEYKAYRAL
+389 KAAWDDSMKNYKAL
-403 NLHAEDSEG
+403 GLHAEDSEG
-412 GKFKVVETKNPTGY
+412 GKFKVVETKNPAGY
-426 TGTWEHEFTAEKEGV
+426 TGTWEHEFVAKDEGV

-492 ADTVVDTVTTD
+492 ANTVVDTVTTD

-513 ELGQYIVKEIT
+513 ELGQYIVKEKT

-587 TQKTDNNGRIT
+587 TQKTDSNGRIT

-621 NAVKDFTVSSG
+621 NAVKDFTVSDG

-693 LKPGQYTLREDQA
+693 LKPGRYTLREDQA
-706 PDHYKLADPITFT
+706 PDYYKLADPITFT

-886 IPLKSP
+886 IPLK
-892 AKPDLYPCQ
+892 
-901 CLTRVFH
+901 

>member
-15 ALMVTG
+15 ALMATG

-27 VFAVSAGMDGLP
+27 VFAASDGMEGLP
-39 SVVNSGIGKMVDKSS
+39 SVYNSGIGKIVNKDSV
-54 TIDGTYN
+54 IDGSYN
-61 FTPVIGANTK
+61 FTPVIGSETK
-71 IRFGCSDGSG
+71 ITFGCSDRSG
-81 SWDNKFCLNAE
+81 SWDNYFCQNAE
-92 QHAHACSQWWP
+92 RYAKACSSWWK
-103 LSNINDGGN
+103 LADTSRWSNI
-112 TRSFIPY
+112 RSFVPY
-119 ERLKGKMYAEYTN
+119 ENLKGKMYAEYTN

-142 MRIWFLDWQNTDISG
+142 MRIWFLDWQNTNISG

-279 QTMVFYNGGTIQNVD
+279 QTMVFYNGRTIQNVD

-325 SRTEATDWHVWNTS
+325 SRTAATDWHVWNTS

-374 FTVYKMQGGQWVTYT
+374 FTVYKMQSGQWVTYT

-492 ADTVVDTVTTD
+492 ANTVVDTVTTD

-513 ELGQYIVKEIT
+513 ELGQYIVKEKT

-550 VQNQKNAIV
+550 IQNQKNAIV

-572 GVTFHIWNDDKSYDK
+572 GVTYHIWNDDKSYDK
-587 TQKTDNNGRIT
+587 TQKTDSNGRIT

-621 NAVKDFTVSSG
+621 NAVKDFTVSDG

-706 PDHYKLADPITFT
+706 PDYYKLADPITFT

-738 LTIVKKIKASDI
+738 LTVVKKIKASDI

-827 GTENVTISK
+827 GTENVKISK
-836 LQEPTKGVAPDKI
+836 LQEPAKGVAPDKI

-886 IPLKSP
+886 IPLK
-892 AKPDLYPCQ
+892 
-901 CLTRVFH
+901 

>member
-15 ALMVTG
+15 ALMATG

-27 VFAVSAGMDGLP
+27 VFAASDGMEGLP
-39 SVVNSGIGKMVDKSS
+39 SVYNSGIGKIVNKDSV
-54 TIDGTYN
+54 IDGSYN
-61 FTPVIGANTK
+61 FTPVIGSETK
-71 IRFGCSDGSG
+71 ITFGCSDRSG
-81 SWDNKFCLNAE
+81 SWDNYFCQNAE
-92 QHAHACSQWWP
+92 RYAKACSSWWK
-103 LSNINDGGN
+103 LADTSRWSNI
-112 TRSFIPY
+112 RSFVPY
-119 ERLKGKMYAEYTN
+119 ENLKGKMYAEYTN

-142 MRIWFLDWQNTDISG
+142 MRIWFLDWQNTNISG

-279 QTMVFYNGGTIQNVD
+279 QTMVFYNGRTIQNVD

-492 ADTVVDTVTTD
+492 ANTVVDTVTTD

-513 ELGQYIVKEIT
+513 ELGQYIVKEKT

-587 TQKTDNNGRIT
+587 TQKTDSNGRIT

-621 NAVKDFTVSSG
+621 NAVKDFTVSDG

-693 LKPGQYTLREDQA
+693 LKPGQYTLCEDQA

-836 LQEPTKGVAPDKI
+836 LQEPAKGVAPDKI

-886 IPLKSP
+886 IPLK
-892 AKPDLYPCQ
+892 
-901 CLTRVFH
+901 

>member
-39 SVVNSGIGKMVDKSS
+39 SVYNSGIGKIVNKDSV
-54 TIDGTYN
+54 IDGSYN
-61 FTPVIGANTK
+61 FTPVIGSETK
-71 IRFGCSDGSG
+71 ITFGCSDRSG
-81 SWDNKFCLNAE
+81 SWDNYFCQNAE
-92 QHAHACSQWWP
+92 RYAKACSSWWK
-103 LSNINDGGN
+103 LADTSRWSNI
-112 TRSFIPY
+112 RSFVPY
-119 ERLKGKMYAEYTN
+119 ENLKGKMYAEYTN

-142 MRIWFLDWQNTDISG
+142 MRIWFLDWQNTNISG

-389 KAEWKDEYKAYRAL
+389 KAEWKDGYKAYRAL

-492 ADTVVDTVTTD
+492 ANTVVDTVTTD

-513 ELGQYIVKEIT
+513 ELGQYIVKEKT

-587 TQKTDNNGRIT
+587 TQKTDSNGRIT

-610 ETATKD
+610 ETATQD

-621 NAVKDFTVSSG
+621 NAVKDFTVSDG

-693 LKPGQYTLREDQA
+693 LKPGQYTLCEDQA

-827 GTENVTISK
+827 GTENVKISK
-836 LQEPTKGVAPDKI
+836 LQEPAKGVAPDKI

-886 IPLKSP
+886 IPLK
-892 AKPDLYPCQ
+892 
-901 CLTRVFH
+901 